1 MSSGKMEPIK
11 RSRLSEQVLD
21 RIKEALVSGLYK
33 PGDQLPN
40 ERDLAEQLEVSRAS
54 VREALRTLGN
64 MGFIESKVGVNGG
77 TYVRELT
84 IDSIIDPFS
93 EMLGKEHT
101 IILEMIDFRL
111 VIETEYARIAAK
123 LGSKSDL
130 DRIRSSIE
138 QMDAEIAGGD
148 IGLGGDNAFH
158 DAVAMA
164 THNTVFLKML
174 QMSKSLLSRTRELTL
189 SIEGQPKLS
198 VEDHWKIYEAIET
211 GDPDEAA
218 KQMRIHLEKAQR
230 NAADRGILDEE
241 EKK

>member
-21 RIKEALVSGLYK
+21 RIKEVIKDGTYK
-33 PGDQLPN
+33 AGDQLPN

-64 MGFIESKVGVNGG
+64 MGLIESRVGVGGG
-77 TYVRELT
+77 TYVKELT
-84 IDSIIDPFS
+84 VERIMDPFT
-93 EMLGKEHT
+93 EMLGNGDR

-123 LGSKSDL
+123 CRTDEDL
-130 DRIRSSIE
+130 IKINNSLDLME
-138 QMDAEIAGGD
+138 EEINRGE
-148 IGLGGDNAFH
+148 IGLQGDNDFH
-158 DAVAMA
+158 EAVAMA

-174 QMSKSLLSRTRELTL
+174 KVSKSLLSKTRETTL

-198 VEDHWKIYEAIET
+198 VDDHRSIYKAVREQ
-211 GDPDEAA
+211 DPDKAA
-218 KQMRIHLEKAQR
+218 ERMKEHLMKAHR
-230 NAADRGILDEE
+230 NAE
-241 EKK
+241 EKGVFK

>member
-1 MSSGKMEPIK
+1 MNGGKMEPIK

-21 RIKEALVSGLYK
+21 RIKEAIVSGLYK

-64 MGFIESKVGVNGG
+64 MGYIESKVGVNGG

-123 LGSKSDL
+123 LKTESDL
-130 DRIRSSIE
+130 NRIRGSVE
-138 QMDAEIAGGD
+138 QMAEEVEQNG

-198 VEDHWKIYEAIET
+198 VEDHWKIYHAIEA

-218 KQMRIHLEKAQR
+218 RQMRVHLEKAQR
-230 NAADRGILDEE
+230 NAIDQGLLEDE
-241 EKK
+241 